1 MHYEQN
7 LEFRLRRVG
16 TRSFLIRSNS
26 AIELSG
32 VGEEIWKRLE
42 QSTTVDDI
50 TAALAAE
57 YDAEP
62 EVIRYD
68 VSDFIDTLEAEGA
81 VIALQ

>member
-1 MHYEQN
+1 MRYEQN

-16 TRSFLIRSNS
+16 ARSFLIRSNS

-32 VGEEIWKRLE
+32 VGENIWKLLE
-42 QSTTVDDI
+42 QSVTVEDI
-50 TAALAAE
+50 TAELTAE

-62 EVIRYD
+62 DHIRSD
-68 VSDFIDTLEAEGA
+68 VTEFIGALEAEGA